1 MQTLFCTKCGLQAVR
16 AYNNCEG
23 QPSGLPRAKG
33 VVMSNNWA
41 VINRAIR
48 FASAG
53 MSLDE
58 AKALRDSLGKEFEV
72 VTLSVARCLKQDILN
87 PLSHKRWV

>member
-1 MQTLFCTKCGLQAVR
+1 
-16 AYNNCEG
+16 
-23 QPSGLPRAKG
+23 
-33 VVMSNNWA
+33 MSNNWA

-72 VTLSVARCLKQDILN
+72 VTLSEARSLKQDMLN
-87 PLSHKRWV
+87 PLSNKRRM